1 MRFRVLTLC
10 LILCVVTAANA
21 LPAAAQTSRIEYNET
36 VRSTLTENAN
46 EERWEFSGH
55 AGDLI
60 LLDMRADGSN
70 LDCYLTLLDP
80 FGSPLASDDDSG
92 EGLNARIG
100 PYRLPSDGI
109 YTILAGRYSGS
120 GSYLLELRNLST
132 IPMISPG
139 KPLTGVLDS
148 GHTTD
153 YFLLPSSTTD
163 TLWKLS
169 VSDDQSGTDP
179 YLALYGPSGLLT
191 TTEYGGSNS
200 IDPVAAPPDQTY
212 IVVASWN
219 PGSPGGPYQLDLD
232 TSTTDLLNS
241 SVPQTGTLSYDVFHQ
256 RHYFRGEAGQSVRL
270 TVSVE
275 GDITLGLDVTT
286 QDGAVTLFSNTG
298 DATRALTVTLDV
310 RQSGVYA
317 VEVWDSS
324 YMGGS
329 GSYTISFETVP

>member
-1 MRFRVLTLC
+1 MKFRVLTLC
-10 LILCVVTAANA
+10 LILCIATAANA
-21 LPAAAQTSRIEYNET
+21 HPATAQTPRIEYNET
-36 VRSTLTENAN
+36 VHSTLAENAN

-80 FGSPLASDDDSG
+80 FGNPLATDDDSG

-109 YTILAGRYSGS
+109 YTILAGRYSGV
-120 GSYLLELRNLST
+120 GSYLLELKNLST

-139 KPLTGVLDS
+139 KPLTGVLGS

-153 YFLLPSSTTD
+153 YFLLPSSATNA
-163 TLWKLS
+163 LWRLS
-169 VSDDQSGTDP
+169 VSDDQLDTHP

-191 TTEYGGSNS
+191 STEYEGGSR
-200 IDPVAAPPDQTY
+200 IDPVVTLPDQTY
-212 IVVASWN
+212 IVVVSWN
-219 PGSPGGPYQLDLD
+219 PGSPGGPYQLDLN
-232 TSTTDLLNS
+232 TSTIDLLNNG
-241 SVPQTGTLSYDVFHQ
+241 VPQTGALSYDVFHQ
-256 RHYFRGEAGQSVRL
+256 RYYFRGEGGESVRL
-270 TVSVE
+270 TASVE
-275 GDITLGLDVTT
+275 GDITLGLNVTT
-286 QDGAVTLFSNTG
+286 QDGTVTLFSNTG
-298 DATRALTVTLDV
+298 EATRALTVTLDIT
-310 RQSGVYA
+310 QSGVYA

-329 GSYTISFETVP
+329 GSYTISFETIP